1 MTLYDAIGVWNAN
14 AGGIMVFVI
23 ILLSVIQIT
32 PIKINP
38 ISWFGK
44 TLNKDL
50 SAKVEQNRKDLAEH
64 IAQDHRNKIFK
75 FQNEL
80 INGVSHTKEEFDEV
94 LDACAYYEEYVKKH
108 ELTNG
113 KSIEAIKYIRT
124 VYRKCLKA
132 GDFVII

>member
-1 MTLYDAIGVWNAN
+1 MTLFQAVEIWNSN

-23 ILLSVIQIT
+23 ILFSIIQIT

-50 SAKVEQNRKDLAEH
+50 SNKVEQNRKDLAEH
-64 IAQDHRNKIFK
+64 IAQDHRNKIFR

-80 INGVSHTKEEFDEV
+80 LNGICHTKEEFDEV
-94 LDACAYYEEYVKKH
+94 LDACAYYEEYVDKNNI
-108 ELTNG
+108 TNG
-113 KSIEAIKYIRT
+113 KAVEAIKYLRT
-124 VYRKCLKA
+124 TYQKCLAK
-132 GDFVII
+132 GDFVNI

>member
-23 ILLSVIQIT
+23 ILLSIVQIT

-38 ISWFGK
+38 ISWLGK

-50 SAKVEQNRKDLAEH
+50 SAKVEQNSKDLAEH
-64 IAQDHRNKIFK
+64 IAQDHRNKIFR

-80 INGVSHTKEEFDEV
+80 INGISHTKEEFDEV
-94 LDACAYYEEYVKKH
+94 LDACAYYEDYVEKN

-113 KSIEAIKYIRT
+113 KSIEAIKYIRN
-124 VYRKCLKA
+124 VYQKCLRS
-132 GDFVII
+132 GDFVNI